1 MKTASDVYNEAAAA
15 SVKALGTISVHHML
29 GALTAQVAE
38 LLNELAQYQIPDTE
52 TGNHQ
57 TAFVHQGLHL
67 VAEWER
73 ESGDVMYLWDG
84 SSDILPLFGD
94 VPDWVDAAIA
104 QDNEEWNSS
113 LKEKQ

>member
-1 MKTASDVYNEAAAA
+1 VKTDKDIYNQAAEASC
-15 SVKALGTISVHHML
+15 KALGTISVHHML

-38 LLNELAQYQIPDTE
+38 LLNELAQYQIPDVE
-52 TGNHQ
+52 PGNRQ

-73 ESGDVMYLWDG
+73 ESGEVMYLWDG

-94 VPDWVDAAIA
+94 VPDWVDAAIT
-104 QDNEEWNSS
+104 QDNAEWNSS
-113 LKEKQ
+113 LKDAA